1 MALRRLSLGARLRR
15 RALAPAAP
23 WGHWGLT
30 AQRRPSGEARMPLNA
45 DKCPQFRTAAPLA
58 KEVQGRK
65 SLPRVL
71 ALDPP
76 HISPRLCRGLL
87 TYLIRLAAVWT
98 PLEISKSAKPLR
110 KYTKGALP
118 LPWTDRSPGRPPS
131 ASPCHGLVGALEK
144 ESDGHPKRPTMTS
157 ISSGATRRK
166 LPNG

>member
-30 AQRRPSGEARMPLNA
+30 AQRSPSGEARMPLNA

-65 SLPRVL
+65 SLPRAL

-76 HISPRLCRGLL
+76 HKPPALPGATYVFDPPCCR
-87 TYLIRLAAVWT
+87 ID
-98 PLEISKSAKPLR
+98 PPEISKSAKPLR
-110 KYTKGALP
+110 KYTKEALP

-144 ESDGHPKRPTMTS
+144 ESDGHPKRPMMTS